1 MLSHGRGRWFEA
13 SSAHS
18 RSPPFG
24 GLARI
29 LTRSGTLCRLPK
41 PTYGCS
47 HAQLKPIG
55 YGLGVIVADSPPHV
69 LVVGGGSWGTALANL
84 LAGKGVPTKIWAR
97 EAEVVE
103 GINTRRENTVFLPGI
118 TLHEDLSAVSELST
132 ALADVDVIVSS
143 IPTQFTRSV
152 WTEAAQRVPS
162 EALIV
167 TVSKGIEIDSLA
179 VPSVILRE
187 VLGSEATD
195 RIVALSGPS
204 FAREVAAE
212 HPTAVVA
219 ASASADAARRIQE
232 LFSSETFRVYTTS
245 DIVGVELG
253 GALKNVIALAAGMVE
268 GLRYGHNTMTA
279 LITRGLAEIA
289 RLGVAMG
296 GDPLTF
302 AGLSGMGDLV
312 LTCTGGLSRN
322 RTVGV
327 ELGRG
332 RALADIEAEMEM
344 VAEGVKTTKA
354 VKQLS
359 ESLGVEM
366 PICDQMY
373 EVIHRGKPAGT
384 VARELMVRELR
395 SEREHD

>member
-1 MLSHGRGRWFEA
+1 MELA
-13 SSAHS
+13 DT
-18 RSPPFG
+18 SP
-24 GLARI
+24 
-29 LTRSGTLCRLPK
+29 S
-41 PTYGCS
+41 
-47 HAQLKPIG
+47 
-55 YGLGVIVADSPPHV
+55 V

-84 LAGKGVPTKIWAR
+84 LAGKGIPTAIWAR
-97 EAEVVE
+97 ESEVVE
-103 GINTRRENTVFLPGI
+103 GINTRRENSVFLPGI
-118 TLHEDLSAVSELST
+118 TLHEDLRAVSDLPSAIT
-132 ALADVDVIVSS
+132 GVDVIVSS
-143 IPTQFTRSV
+143 VPTQFTRSV
-152 WTEAAQRVPS
+152 WSEVADHVPS
-162 EALIV
+162 DAVIV

-179 VPSVILRE
+179 VPSVILQD
-187 VLGSEATD
+187 VLGPDTAD

-204 FAREVAAE
+204 FAREVGAE

-219 ASASADAARRIQE
+219 ASTNPDRARQVQQ
-232 LFSSETFRVYTTS
+232 LFSSETFRVYTTT

-279 LITRGLAEIA
+279 LITRGLAEIS

-332 RALADIEAEMEM
+332 RSLVDIEAEMNM

-359 ESLGVEM
+359 ESAGVEM

-384 VARELMVRELR
+384 VARELMGRELR
-395 SEREHD
+395 SEREDR